1 VPLRHAAVLAFALLS
16 LGGCAALGITGGA
29 VAVAA
34 VGAGAGEAL
43 RAGTE
48 YSLTGTAF
56 RTFTAS
62 AETMHEATRSTL
74 SRMAFIVEREEEM
87 SPGRRVVATGIGCTI
102 EIEIEPLSPAV
113 TRIELMVK
121 RGFLRRDR
129 ATASEIITQIELA
142 LVAGPEATDASPPTK
157 E

>member
-1 VPLRHAAVLAFALLS
+1 
-16 LGGCAALGITGGA
+16 
-29 VAVAA
+29 
-34 VGAGAGEAL
+34 
-43 RAGTE
+43 
-48 YSLTGTAF
+48 
-56 RTFTAS
+56 
-62 AETMHEATRSTL
+62 
-74 SRMAFIVEREEEM
+74 MAFIVEREEEL

-121 RGFLRRDR
+121 RGFLKRDR